1 MCVEDLPIHLW
12 SIGPPYGDVRCVWMQ
27 HDIVLNPWKLL
38 VGLAETFSSKTWSLK
53 GPGALVLLP
62 TRELASQ
69 ARVVTLTRND
79 DLNLKSDEVSPKM
92 SKTIFCSSTGTSQPF
107 LWVWT
112 CKRNT
117 FGWLHIE
124 QVHPLNKE
132 LSLNDSTLSL
142 EFHTSASE
150 VSSQASNCLVIGSY
164 KIGTHGLERISLAPA
179 SKYSK

>member
-12 SIGPPYGDVRCVWMQ
+12 SNGPPYGDVRCVWMQ

-38 VGLAETFSSKTWSLK
+38 VGLAETFSSKTWFCQRSWCF
-53 GPGALVLLP
+53 GTATNARACEPG
-62 TRELASQ
+62 EGGYSH
-69 ARVVTLTRND
+69 
-79 DLNLKSDEVSPKM
+79 PKWWFE
-92 SKTIFCSSTGTSQPF
+92 SKAIFCSSTGTWEPF
-107 LWVWT
+107 LWAWT

-124 QVHPLNKE
+124 QVHPLDKE
-132 LSLNDSTLSL
+132 LSLNDSTSSS
-142 EFHTSASE
+142 EFHTSASG
-150 VSSQASNCLVIGSY
+150 VSSQASNCLVIESY

>member
-1 MCVEDLPIHLW
+1 MKSVQKCPKQ
-12 SIGPPYGDVRCVWMQ
+12 SF
-27 HDIVLNPWKLL
+27 VLAQEPH
-38 VGLAETFSSKTWSLK
+38 
-53 GPGALVLLP
+53 
-62 TRELASQ
+62 
-69 ARVVTLTRND
+69 
-79 DLNLKSDEVSPKM
+79 NLSFEYEP
-92 SKTIFCSSTGTSQPF
+92 
-107 LWVWT
+107 